1 MQETAREQLR
11 QSLRE
16 ITDACA
22 KTVANYEKS
31 IAILE
36 AELAR
41 DERQAR
47 TNRSASQGETALPVI
62 DHPHFSVVHADRRCF
77 LGNTRAFFLM
87 DRLLQDCNQYVSVE
101 DLLDDVWH
109 GAKRTRTAVRSAVK
123 ILRRE
128 LRRARMGDIA
138 DAIIGRVAGHYA
150 IVLSAN
156 L

>member
-1 MQETAREQLR
+1 MKETAREQLR
-11 QSLRE
+11 QSVRE
-16 ITDACA
+16 ITDAYA
-22 KTVANYEKS
+22 RTVANYEKS

-36 AELAR
+36 TELTR
-41 DERQAR
+41 DQRQAR
-47 TNRSASQGETALPVI
+47 SNRSASRGETGLPVM
-62 DHPHFSVVHADRRCF
+62 DRPQFSVVHANRRCF

-87 DRLLQDCNQYVSVE
+87 DRLLQDCNRYVSVE

-128 LRRARMGDIA
+128 LRRDRMGDIA
-138 DAIIGRVAGHYA
+138 DAIVGRVAGHYA
-150 IVLSAN
+150 IILSAN